1 MLAVIFYRFGWLPG
15 LPERLMVLPWN
26 SPNTRIVHTPRA
38 ACPSM
43 NYQFPRKA
51 MIGSLH
57 CLSLT
62 TKWHWLLPLN
72 TKCSDSTII

>member
-38 ACPSM
+38 ACP
-43 NYQFPRKA
+43 
-51 MIGSLH
+51 LH
-57 CLSLT
+57 ELPVPSESHDRFT
-62 TKWHWLLPLN
+62 ALLEFNDKVALVVAP
-72 TKCSDSTII
+72 KH